1 MPTTLHTSDL
11 PGLTLLHRGK
21 VRDVYELPG
30 NRLLMVA
37 TDRLS
42 AFDVVLPDPIPGK
55 GEMLCQISNFWFDKT
70 AHLIPNHLTMAL
82 YNHAEVW
89 KDQPA
94 MWPRGIYCNGHIMV
108 SLLYVLYC
116 V

>member
-21 VRDVYELPG
+21 VRDIYDLPG

-42 AFDVVLPDPIPGK
+42 AFDRILATRFGVAAVDLVLEKKFGR
-55 GEMLCQISNFWFDKT
+55 MV
-70 AHLIPNHLTMAL
+70 AL
-82 YNHAEVW
+82 QGNRIV
-89 KDQPA
+89 DVD
-94 MWPRGIYCNGHIMV
+94 M
-108 SLLYVLYC
+108 
-116 V
+116 